1 MLILS
6 KGIASAQTTFTE
18 KTVEGVELKYRV
30 TDEKNCEVTGAS
42 YDPQIVTI
50 PTEVRGYNVTSIG
63 SWAFNDCSGL
73 TSVTIPNSVTSI
85 GNYAFDGCSRL
96 TSATIGNSVTS
107 IGSHAFSG
115 CIRLT
120 SFTIPNSVTTIGSG
134 AFSGSGW
141 FNNQPDGILYLDN
154 WLIGFK
160 GEKPTGD
167 FVITEGT
174 KGLAGSAFI
183 GCWDLTSVTIPNSV
197 ISIGEDAFSGCS
209 RLTSVTIPNSVTN
222 IGDGAFKGCSSLPSI
237 TIPNSVTS
245 IGNRA
250 FSGCSRLTS
259 VTIPNSVTSIGNRAF
274 SGCSGL
280 TSITFHCKKIE
291 NWFAGFGSILKIV
304 IGDEVTSIGDHA
316 FSGCSGLVSV
326 AIPNSVTSIGNY
338 AFDGCSSLTSVS
350 IPNSVTSIGARA
362 FYECS
367 RLTSITFHCKKIE
380 NWFEGF
386 SSIMEIV
393 IGDGV
398 TSIGYKAFCGCENM
412 TSITISNSVTSI
424 EYGAFWGCSGL
435 PSITIP
441 NSVESI
447 GNSAFSGCFFPSSSF
462 INNSTLTDINNWGAT
477 LVDEETEDGLLIKN
491 STIVKCRQ
499 WATSVIIP
507 STVMSIGVLAFQKCN
522 SMASVTIPNSVTS
535 IGADAFS
542 ACSHLVSVHISDLT
556 AWCKIVF
563 NTLESNPL
571 TYANHLYLDGKEIT
585 NLVFPNDLERIGGWA
600 FSGCSSLTSVT
611 IPNSVISIGENAFS
625 GCSRLTSVHI
635 SDLGKWCGI
644 SFEDSYSNPLLY
656 AHHLYMDGKEITELV
671 VPQSMTSIGHYS
683 FEGCSGMT
691 SITIPNSVTSIGDY
705 AFSGCSGLSSVTIP
719 KSVTSIGNYAFEKCR
734 LSEVEVLREDP
745 ASSDRTSF
753 DDTTYRSGRLIV
765 PSGSKKRYQAADGWK
780 QFINIEEDKSEE
792 ILPNYDL
799 SVIPEDGSEI
809 DSLNT
814 VTLTFNPTEG
824 TPSITV
830 SSAEDAQPTLTNA
843 NGNNFLGALSTS
855 GDNKLTVTF
864 KDEEKTPG
872 NYTLTIFKN
881 SIKLNDVALQEDI
894 ILHYTIIVYDSIPDV
909 TIIPSSFCIY
919 DNETPTLDFTVAGET
934 EESIRHNYTWFWN
947 DDESTKGQKPY
958 TFNPN
963 NVSPSNIEGSEKQS
977 VTLSIHRLPGG
988 PFKEPTPQAEFI
1000 VYPEPQLQFIVDG
1013 EKKDNLNST
1022 YSKKKTETLKIEAVP
1037 IGGSSDW
1044 TYEWKEEDVSLS
1056 SEKTCTA
1063 RYNNNNEHH
1072 ITLTVTNKL
1081 PEQGKEWKSTHE
1093 FTVSFTDVAM
1103 PTITLKAPNVKQ
1115 MFSGKSID
1123 VSFELDSTDESVST
1137 DKNDYTW
1144 DWMVDGLSLSKNDIF
1159 NYTPKTEV
1167 SSGSEKQTVS
1177 LAITRNA
1184 DGEKKTESLSFDVFP
1199 EPVLYFTQLNVG
1211 YKEEPIKDKNES
1223 AVMEQNDIWM
1233 LQVKPT
1239 KGNNDPNKWKYTWTE
1254 DGNPFDDANGQYCRI
1269 GYNGKEKRTVKLV
1282 VKNTLP
1288 GEDVEE
1294 STGQWEQE
1302 YTFIARFKGDMPAIE
1317 LSGKANDGKAPDNI
1331 LAGTEV
1337 TVDFK
1342 LFDVDNNPIDDPS
1355 KDYIWKWNDEDY
1367 TNDKL
1372 TYAFI
1377 TSNNLKEDS
1386 KKNDVKL
1393 TLRRTKDNKETDE
1406 TISFTVWPLPV
1417 VTLSWNEGEI
1427 KSLTETTQ
1435 TQTLRVTPTGG
1446 YRDGWSVKWTDDEGN
1461 EVGNDYEI
1469 TLKYDDYK
1477 ARKDEPTP
1485 IRFTV
1490 SVTNQAKGHNTLWY
1504 EKSFNF
1510 YIKLTGDVTTTIQ
1523 AVPNEFNDN
1532 YLSNDTITLSH
1543 TSSVENLK
1551 NVKWTVDD
1559 NATVEGA
1566 DLIFGDVKE
1575 KTDVTVT
1582 FSADGAPSVQK
1593 VFTVWPEPQLKETN
1607 WEMAFT
1613 DTSNKNNDMAKTG
1626 SVREGNVIVLGNIPT
1641 LTGGYEN
1648 DSYAFVRLNGSH
1660 TELAL
1665 NKGQL
1670 TINGLT
1676 FKNGVY
1682 KGIIEYV
1689 GGTYYSNKQPMGERV
1704 LASYPITVY
1713 QKPSAPSSFALKGNG
1728 NSGTWYVKGYT
1739 PTANSNLV
1747 LASDRGNVSIDAH
1760 ADDWS
1765 WIVSK
1770 VSSRGAEGRFAVYT
1784 EQQYEGNV
1792 IITSDKRYA
1801 GDSNITPWD
1810 GSRYGTAVTSLS
1822 PKNVVE
1828 GHYNTSGMKI
1838 SHPVHGLYII
1848 RMGDG
1853 TVKKVFGK

>member
-18 KTVEGVELKYRV
+18 KTVEGVELSFLV
-30 TDEKNCEVTGAS
+30 LDEKSCKVTGAPK
-42 YDPQIVTI
+42 DAQTVTI
-50 PTEVRGYNVTSIG
+50 PEEVRGYSVTSIANLAFYGCSGLTSVTIPNSVMSIAQFAFNNTGWYNDQPNGILYLDNWLIGYKGEKTSGDIAITEGTKGIADAAFIGCSGLTSVTIPNSLTSIGDFAFEDCSGLTSVTIVNGVTSIG
-63 SWAFNDCSGL
+63 SNAFENCTGL

-85 GNYAFDGCSRL
+85 GG
-96 TSATIGNSVTS
+96 G
-107 IGSHAFSG
+107 AFSG
-115 CIRLT
+115 C
-120 SFTIPNSVTTIGSG
+120 SG
-134 AFSGSGW
+134 
-141 FNNQPDGILYLDN
+141 
-154 WLIGFK
+154 
-160 GEKPTGD
+160 
-167 FVITEGT
+167 
-174 KGLAGSAFI
+174 
-183 GCWDLTSVTIPNSV
+183 LTSVTIPN
-197 ISIGEDAFSGCS
+197 G
-209 RLTSVTIPNSVTN
+209 
-222 IGDGAFKGCSSLPSI
+222 
-237 TIPNSVTS
+237 VTS
-245 IGNRA
+245 IG
-250 FSGCSRLTS
+250 G
-259 VTIPNSVTSIGNRAF
+259 GAF

-280 TSITFHCKKIE
+280 TSIT
-291 NWFAGFGSILKIV
+291 
-304 IGDEVTSIGDHA
+304 
-316 FSGCSGLVSV
+316 
-326 AIPNSVTSIGNY
+326 IPNSVTSIVGN
-338 AFDGCSSLTSVS
+338 
-350 IPNSVTSIGARA
+350 P
-362 FYECS
+362 
-367 RLTSITFHCKKIE
+367 
-380 NWFEGF
+380 
-386 SSIMEIV
+386 
-393 IGDGV
+393 
-398 TSIGYKAFCGCENM
+398 
-412 TSITISNSVTSI
+412 
-424 EYGAFWGCSGL
+424 
-435 PSITIP
+435 
-441 NSVESI
+441 
-447 GNSAFSGCFFPSSSF
+447 FPS
-462 INNSTLTDINNWGAT
+462 
-477 LVDEETEDGLLIKN
+477 
-491 STIVKCRQ
+491 
-499 WATSVIIP
+499 
-507 STVMSIGVLAFQKCN
+507 
-522 SMASVTIPNSVTS
+522 
-535 IGADAFS
+535 
-542 ACSHLVSVHISDLT
+542 CS
-556 AWCKIVF
+556 KI
-563 NTLESNPL
+563 
-571 TYANHLYLDGKEIT
+571 KEI
-585 NLVFPNDLERIGGWA
+585 LVQ
-600 FSGCSSLTSVT
+600 SGNAYFTSS
-611 IPNSVISIGENAFS
+611 ENGILFTKDKTLIITYPCARQ
-625 GCSRLTSVHI
+625 G
-635 SDLGKWCGI
+635 SD
-644 SFEDSYSNPLLY
+644 Y
-656 AHHLYMDGKEITELV
+656 
-671 VPQSMTSIGHYS
+671 
-683 FEGCSGMT
+683 
-691 SITIPNSVTSIGDY
+691 TIPNSVTSIGDY
-705 AFSGCSGLSSVTIP
+705 AFSGCSGLTSVTIP
-719 KSVTSIGNYAFEKCR
+719 GSVTSIGERTFYNCSNLTSVTIPGSVTSIGYSAFENCSGLSSVHISDLATWFEISFEDYHSNPLSFAHHLYIEGEEITNLVIPSSVTRIGDYAFEGCWGLTSITIPNSVTSIGSNAFRNCSGLTSVHVSDVTTWCEISFKDIYSNPLSFAHHLYINGKEITNLVIPNSVTNIGDYAFEGCWGLTSITIPNSVTSIGNNVFFDCSSLFSVTIPNSVTSIGDGAFGDCNSLTSVHISDLSRWCDISFKVFSSNPLSFAHHLYIDGKEITNLVIPNGVTTINSYAFYGCSGLTSITIPNSVTSIRDNAFGGCNGLTSLTIPNSVTDIGAYAFYDCR
-734 LSEVEVLREDP
+734 LTEVEVLREDP
-745 ASSDRTSF
+745 ARSERTSF

-765 PSGSKKRYQAADGWK
+765 PSGSKKKYQEAYWWK

-799 SVIPEDGSEI
+799 TVIPEDGSVVK
-809 DSLNT
+809 SLNT

-824 TPSITV
+824 MPSITV

-843 NGNNFLGALSTS
+843 NDNNFLGDLSTS

-894 ILHYTIIVYDSIPDV
+894 ILQYTIKPGEIVYDSIPDV

-919 DNETPTLDFTVAGET
+919 DNETQTVDFTVSEET
-934 EESIRHNYTWFWN
+934 EENIKKDYSWYWN
-947 DDESTKGQKPY
+947 DDKSTKDQKPY
-958 TFNPN
+958 TFVPSKVDTSNNP
-963 NVSPSNIEGSEKQS
+963 EGYEKQY
-977 VTLSIHRLPGG
+977 VTLNIHRLPEG
-988 PFKEPTPQAEFI
+988 PLKDPAPQAEFI

-1081 PEQGKEWKSTHE
+1081 PEQGKEWKKEYT

-1103 PTITLKAPNVKQ
+1103 PTITLTKAPDVKQ

-1123 VSFELDSTDESVST
+1123 ISFGLSSTDESVST
-1137 DKNDYTW
+1137 NKKDYKW

-1177 LAITRNA
+1177 LSIMRNA

-1211 YKEEPIKDKNES
+1211 FKEEPIKDENES
-1223 AVMEQNDIWM
+1223 AVMEQIDIWV

-1239 KGNNDPNKWKYTWTE
+1239 KGNNDPSKWEYTWTE
-1254 DGNPFDDANGQYCRI
+1254 DGNPFGDAIGQNCRV
-1269 GYNGKEKRTVKLV
+1269 GYDGKEKRTVKLV

-1288 GEDVEE
+1288 GEDVEA

-1317 LSGKANDGKAPDNI
+1317 LSGNVNGKKAPDNI
-1331 LAGTEV
+1331 LAGTQV
-1337 TVDFK
+1337 AVDFK
-1342 LFDVDNNPIDDPS
+1342 LTDIGNATIDDPS

-1377 TSNNLKEDS
+1377 TSNDLKEDS

-1393 TLRRTKDNKETDE
+1393 TLKRTKDEKETDE

-1427 KSLTETTQ
+1427 KSLTETIPA
-1435 TQTLRVTPTGG
+1435 QTLRVTPTGG

-1532 YLSNDTITLSH
+1532 YLSNDRITLSY

-1566 DLIFGDVKE
+1566 DLIFGDVKD

-1582 FSADGAPSVQK
+1582 FSADGAPSVTK

-1613 DTSNKNNDMAKTG
+1613 DTSNKDNNMAKTG

-1648 DSYAFVRLNGSH
+1648 DSYAFARLNGSH

-1739 PTANSNLV
+1739 PTANSNLM

-1770 VSSRGAEGRFAVYT
+1770 ASSRGAEGRFAVYT